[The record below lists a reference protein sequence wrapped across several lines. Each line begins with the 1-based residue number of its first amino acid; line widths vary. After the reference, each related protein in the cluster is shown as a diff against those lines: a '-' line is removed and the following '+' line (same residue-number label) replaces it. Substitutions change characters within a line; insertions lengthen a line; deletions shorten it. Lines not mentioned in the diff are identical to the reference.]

1 MVSMDKKTYLIE
13 IEGNESANI
22 SQYAGELKNTLLG
35 ASSEV
40 EVEQNR
46 ADNEAQDFG
55 SILVLILGTPEAV
68 VLARAFRD
76 WLNRR
81 DGVKIHIK
89 TPEREV
95 LLENVTARD
104 ASKILELL
112 KKEGY

>member
-1 MVSMDKKTYLIE
+1 MDKKTYLIE
-13 IEGNESANI
+13 IEGDESANI
-22 SQYAGELKNTLLG
+22 SQYAEELENALLG

-40 EVEQNR
+40 EVEQSR

-55 SILVLILGTPEAV
+55 STLILILGTPVAV
-68 VLARAFRD
+68 VLANAFRD

-81 DGVKIHIK
+81 DNAKIHIK
-89 TPEREV
+89 TPEREI

-112 KKEGY
+112 QQEGY